1 MINLFKT
8 VIMATLVLGLAACSP
23 PVKEPERTGFISDYS
38 NLEIEKDEK
47 IELTEDEAYFYIS
60 DKLVNYRSFL
70 IEDIVMLYKADPDK
84 RQFEPEEL
92 DELLA
97 YAHEQLERVLNE
109 GDVFS
114 VATEPGEGVAR
125 MRLAITDVDATIG
138 ALNVTSYTKVT
149 GAGLGGAAI
158 EGEIVDAMTG
168 EQLGATIRWGGGSRF
183 GRAGYTKLGDAKI
196 ILKRWADH
204 LRDHLDEMHGLGKHE
219 HE

>member
-1 MINLFKT
+1 
-8 VIMATLVLGLAACSP
+8 V
-23 PVKEPERTGFISDYS
+23 
-38 NLEIEKDEK
+38 
-47 IELTEDEAYFYIS
+47 
-60 DKLVNYRSFL
+60 
-70 IEDIVMLYKADPDK
+70 
-84 RQFEPEEL
+84 
-92 DELLA
+92 
-97 YAHEQLERVLNE
+97 
-109 GDVFS
+109 
-114 VATEPGEGVAR
+114 
-125 MRLAITDVDATIG
+125 RLAITDVDATIG

-219 HE
+219 HD

>member
-70 IEDIVMLYKADPDK
+70 IEDIVMLYKADLDK

-109 GDVFS
+109 GHG
-114 VATEPGEGVAR
+114 TR
-125 MRLAITDVDATIG
+125 RRRG
-138 ALNVTSYTKVT
+138 ACA
-149 GAGLGGAAI
+149 AGNH
-158 EGEIVDAMTG
+158 
-168 EQLGATIRWGGGSRF
+168 RC
-183 GRAGYTKLGDAKI
+183 
-196 ILKRWADH
+196 
-204 LRDHLDEMHGLGKHE
+204 
-219 HE
+219 